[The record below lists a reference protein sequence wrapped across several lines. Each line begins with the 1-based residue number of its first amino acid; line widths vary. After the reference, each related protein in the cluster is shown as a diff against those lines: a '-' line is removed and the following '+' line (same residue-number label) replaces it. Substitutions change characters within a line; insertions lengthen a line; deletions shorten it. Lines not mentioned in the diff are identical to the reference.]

1 MNNDNNLTFPWRD
14 WAFGL
19 PAPLYAR
26 SIRPKNKNFF
36 LFGLLIVLGLCRPF
50 VGFIC
55 LQLMVLFC
63 QRIKFCPNFVE
74 FIWKPF
80 GYSGLVVRR
89 LRTRLPRQSL

>member
-1 MNNDNNLTFPWRD
+1 MAGLGF
-14 WAFGL
+14 WAACAAVREVD
-19 PAPLYAR
+19 P
-26 SIRPKNKNFF
+26 SQKF